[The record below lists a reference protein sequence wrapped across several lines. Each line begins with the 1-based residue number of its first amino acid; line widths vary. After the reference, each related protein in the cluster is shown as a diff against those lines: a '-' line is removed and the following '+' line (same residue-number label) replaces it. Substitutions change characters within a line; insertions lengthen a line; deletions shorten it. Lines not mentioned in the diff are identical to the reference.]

1 MIMIAVNFKISIEEK
16 KELEQRAKKL
26 NMTLS
31 GLIRESSLN
40 YSSWL
45 IKQKEEVFGQTIK

>member
-1 MIMIAVNFKISIEEK
+1 MTVLNIKISIDQK
-16 KELEQRAKKL
+16 KELEDRAKKL

-31 GLIRESSLN
+31 GLIRESAMN

-45 IKQKEEVFGQTIK
+45 IKQKEDIFGQPIK